1 MASSL
6 SAPSNYRL
14 SRTFNTIPSKTSTS
28 VSTENSAPGLLNGDL
43 LRRLS
48 SLKDADQVIEMIVE
62 AERSAGIG
70 VLETEDCNSIIEAA
84 FDRGNVD
91 LALSVFLAMQTGYAQ
106 GPIWVVVRC
115 PTCMIAIAVAQ
126 PQHGSQVASCSK
138 CRYQYEL
145 VSGNIVSISS
155 EEISTETSAW
165 EKALGFL
172 QITKNAIP
180 AALHSIVVRTP
191 TGTARTHRFGTKT
204 VELPAQEGERVT
216 ISLAAPSNVY
226 RQMGPLKLSAK
237 SPGFRPGEPMSLT
250 NHTNGQ
256 ISQLLRAPV
265 ENNGS
270 FLTSPY
276 FLFPSIAL
284 LASGDAASAF
294 IDPSLPRLIS
304 VTLVAS
310 AALGTALN
318 QVILPEFCK
327 LPQKAVDVVALKQQ
341 LLSQYD
347 LLQTRIKDLKQ
358 AAEKEVW
365 MLARMCQLENKIL
378 AVGEVSYRARR
389 GRVKMARESLENALL
404 ARIELIESYAKIS
417 SMIEIEVE
425 MDSDVLAAEAA
436 SSAER
441 ISEQIQQIM
450 EIENL
455 EERWRIQAEAND
467 EVERLLRSEQLSSE

>member
-1 MASSL
+1 
-6 SAPSNYRL
+6 
-14 SRTFNTIPSKTSTS
+14 
-28 VSTENSAPGLLNGDL
+28 
-43 LRRLS
+43 
-48 SLKDADQVIEMIVE
+48 
-62 AERSAGIG
+62 
-70 VLETEDCNSIIEAA
+70 
-84 FDRGNVD
+84 
-91 LALSVFLAMQTGYAQ
+91 
-106 GPIWVVVRC
+106 
-115 PTCMIAIAVAQ
+115 
-126 PQHGSQVASCSK
+126 
-138 CRYQYEL
+138 
-145 VSGNIVSISS
+145 
-155 EEISTETSAW
+155 
-165 EKALGFL
+165 
-172 QITKNAIP
+172 
-180 AALHSIVVRTP
+180 
-191 TGTARTHRFGTKT
+191 
-204 VELPAQEGERVT
+204 
-216 ISLAAPSNVY
+216 
-226 RQMGPLKLSAK
+226 MGPLKLSAK

-455 EERWRIQAEAND
+455 EEASRWRIQAEAND